1 MVFCLFFCPHSR
13 YDPSN
18 DSALNCD
25 SERSKKLV
33 ECQGQINLDVFVSG
47 TDITIKANISINGD
61 WYIICQSY
69 DPVDIGK
76 KYSIT
81 HT

>member
-13 YDPSN
+13 YDPSS
-18 DSALNCD
+18 DSALNCAL
-25 SERSKKLV
+25 ERSKKLV
-33 ECQGQINLDVFVSG
+33 ECQGQINFDVFD
-47 TDITIKANISINGD
+47 TDITVKANISINGD
-61 WYIICQSY
+61 WYIICKSY

-76 KYSIT
+76 KYSLT